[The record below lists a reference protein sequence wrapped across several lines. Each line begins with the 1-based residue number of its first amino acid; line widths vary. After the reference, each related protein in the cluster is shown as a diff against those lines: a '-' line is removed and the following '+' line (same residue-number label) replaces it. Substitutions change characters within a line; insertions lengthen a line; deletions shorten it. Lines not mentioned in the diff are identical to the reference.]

1 MGTSLFK
8 TGRFTRLERV
18 KRSSDIKKL
27 FKNGNKVSTKGA
39 KFFYLPNQLGINRI
53 AFAIP
58 RGYGNA
64 VQRNKSKRISRE
76 IYRHFK
82 MSMKL
87 GYEGRSIWYSG
98 LRRHCQRKRGMGVSI
113 LPWVSRYS
121 EGKTGIDGKA
131 GPIR

>member
-1 MGTSLFK
+1 MGTGLFK
-8 TGRFTRLERV
+8 TGRFTRKERV

-27 FKNGNKVSTKGA
+27 FKTGNKVVAKGA

-76 IYRHFK
+76 VYRYYK
-82 MSMKL
+82 MSMKTGFDMIL
-87 GYEGRSIWYSG
+87 LVYPGNDDFSQRSAQFRS
-98 LRRHCQRKRGMGVSI
+98 LCQ
-113 LPWVSRYS
+113 
-121 EGKTGIDGKA
+121 KA
-131 GPIR
+131 GILQL

>member
-1 MGTSLFK
+1 MGTGLFK
-8 TGRFTRLERV
+8 TGRFTRKERV

-27 FKNGNKVSTKGA
+27 FKTGNKVITKGA

-76 IYRHFK
+76 VYRYYK
-82 MSMKL
+82 MSMKTGFDMIL
-87 GYEGRSIWYSG
+87 LVYPGNDDFNQRSAQFRS
-98 LRRHCQRKRGMGVSI
+98 LCQ
-113 LPWVSRYS
+113 
-121 EGKTGIDGKA
+121 KA
-131 GPIR
+131 GILQSWQSFLKSFVFV

>member
-8 TGRFTRLERV
+8 TGRFTRDERV

-27 FKNGNKVSTKGA
+27 FKTGNKLSTKGA
-39 KFFYLPNQLGINRI
+39 KLFYLPNQLSINRI

-76 IYRHFK
+76 VYRYYK
-82 MSMKL
+82 MNLKS
-87 GYEGRSIWYSG
+87 GYDMLLLVYPGNDDFYQRSAQFRSLCI
-98 LRRHCQRKRGMGVSI
+98 
-113 LPWVSRYS
+113 
-121 EGKTGIDGKA
+121 KA
-131 GPIR
+131 GILQL

>member
-1 MGTSLFK
+1 MGTGLFK
-8 TGRFTRLERV
+8 TGRFTRNERV

-27 FKNGNKVSTKGA
+27 FKTGNNVSTKGA

-76 IYRHFK
+76 VYRHYK
-82 MSMKL
+82 MSMKTGFDMIL
-87 GYEGRSIWYSG
+87 LVYPGNDDFNQRSAQFRS
-98 LRRHCQRKRGMGVSI
+98 LCQ
-113 LPWVSRYS
+113 
-121 EGKTGIDGKA
+121 KA
-131 GPIR
+131 GILQL

>member
-1 MGTSLFK
+1 MGTGLFK
-8 TGRFTRLERV
+8 TGRFTRNERV

-27 FKNGNKVSTKGA
+27 FKTGNKVITKGA

-76 IYRHFK
+76 VYRYYK
-82 MSMKL
+82 MSMKTGFDMIL
-87 GYEGRSIWYSG
+87 LVYPGNDDFNQRSAQFRS
-98 LRRHCQRKRGMGVSI
+98 LCQ
-113 LPWVSRYS
+113 
-121 EGKTGIDGKA
+121 KA
-131 GPIR
+131 GILQSWQSFLKSFVFV

>member
-87 GYEGRSIWYSG
+87 GYDMILLVYPGYDDFYQRSAQFRS
-98 LRRHCQRKRGMGVSI
+98 LC
-113 LPWVSRYS
+113 L
-121 EGKTGIDGKA
+121 KA
-131 GPIR
+131 GILQV